1 MTVEDVAHDL
11 YGLAPAEFV
20 AARADRAAEAKVAG
34 DKQLATAIGKLRKP
48 TLTAWAANLLARAA
62 PGEVAD
68 LLRLGAALAA
78 AQRKLS
84 AEQLRSLT
92 AQRQQL
98 VNALAK
104 KAGALAAEHG
114 HPVGEGVVREV
125 SQTLTA
131 ALADPEVAER
141 LRTGTLATAASY
153 EGFGPS
159 GPNLLAVP
167 EPAASPRGAA
177 GGGGPAGTP
186 PPPGGGP
193 PPRPPPPGGGGGGP
207 PPPPPPPRELAD
219 AEDALESARAAK
231 DSAQSALEA
240 ATDEL
245 SGTEERVAALRDEL
259 AQAEQQRQFRKS
271 AERSAK
277 DDLHAAQRQLDRA
290 ERRMAKAR
298 EHVEND

>member
-20 AARADRAAEAKVAG
+20 AARADRAAEAAQAG
-34 DKQLATAIGKLRKP
+34 DKQLAAAIGKLRKP
-48 TLTAWAANLLARAA
+48 TLTAWAANMLARAA

-84 AEQLRSLT
+84 AERLRSLT

-125 SQTLTA
+125 GQTLAA

-167 EPAASPRGAA
+167 EPAASPRRAA
-177 GGGGPAGTP
+177 SRQPDDTA
-186 PPPGGGP
+186 
-193 PPRPPPPGGGGGGP
+193 R
-207 PPPPPPPRELAD
+207 RELAD
-219 AEDALESARAAK
+219 AEEALESARAAK
-231 DSAQSALEA
+231 DSAQSALAEA
-240 ATDEL
+240 TEEL
-245 SGTEERVAALRDEL
+245 SGAEERVAALREEL
-259 AQAEQQRQFRKS
+259 THAEQQRQFRKS

-298 EHVEND
+298 EHVAND

>member
-20 AARADRAAEAKVAG
+20 AARADRAAEAKQAG
-34 DKQLATAIGKLRKP
+34 DKQLAAAIGKLRKP

-84 AEQLRSLT
+84 AERLRSLT

-125 SQTLTA
+125 GQTLAA

-167 EPAASPRGAA
+167 EPAAAPRRAA
-177 GGGGPAGTP
+177 SRRQPDDNA
-186 PPPGGGP
+186 
-193 PPRPPPPGGGGGGP
+193 R
-207 PPPPPPPRELAD
+207 RELAD
-219 AEDALESARAAK
+219 AEEALESARAAK
-231 DSAQSALEA
+231 DSAQSALAEA
-240 ATDEL
+240 TEEL
-245 SGTEERVAALRDEL
+245 SGAEERVAALREEL
-259 AQAEQQRQFRKS
+259 THAEEQRQFRKS

-298 EHVEND
+298 EHVEKD

>member
-1 MTVEDVAHDL
+1 MRSVSSSETGPLRLVSMTVEDVAHDL

-20 AARADRAAEAKVAG
+20 AARADRATEAKVAG

-114 HPVGEGVVREV
+114 HPVGEGVVREI

-167 EPAASPRGAA
+167 EPAASPRRAA
-177 GGGGPAGTP
+177 SRRQPDDTA
-186 PPPGGGP
+186 
-193 PPRPPPPGGGGGGP
+193 R
-207 PPPPPPPRELAD
+207 RELAD

-245 SGTEERVAALRDEL
+245 SGAEERVAALRDEL

-298 EHVEND
+298 EHVEDD

>member
-167 EPAASPRGAA
+167 EPAASPRRPGGRGAR
-177 GGGGPAGTP
+177 
-186 PPPGGGP
+186 GGP
-193 PPRPPPPGGGGGGP
+193 PPGPAPPGGGGGGAP
-207 PPPPPPPRELAD
+207 APPPPPRELAD

>member
-11 YGLAPAEFV
+11 YGLAPADFV

-114 HPVGEGVVREV
+114 HPVGEGVVREI

-167 EPAASPRGAA
+167 EPAASPQRAA
-177 GGGGPAGTP
+177 SRRQPDNTA
-186 PPPGGGP
+186 
-193 PPRPPPPGGGGGGP
+193 R
-207 PPPPPPPRELAD
+207 RELAD

-231 DSAQSALEA
+231 DSAQSALEE
-240 ATDEL
+240 ATEEL
-245 SGTEERVAALRDEL
+245 SGAEERVAALRDEL

-298 EHVEND
+298 EHVEDD

>member
-1 MTVEDVAHDL
+1 MTVQDVANDL

-20 AARADRAAEAKVAG
+20 AARADRVDAAKKAG

-48 TLTAWAANLLARAA
+48 TLAAWTANLLARAA
-62 PGEVAD
+62 PDDVEA

-78 AQRKLS
+78 AQRELS

-125 SQTLTA
+125 GQTLTA
-131 ALADPEVAER
+131 ALAEPDVAEQV
-141 LRTGTLATAASY
+141 RTGTLATAASY

-159 GPNLLAVP
+159 GPNLRAAP
-167 EPAASPRGAA
+167 EPATPQRAAGAA
-177 GGGGPAGTP
+177 ADDSA
-186 PPPGGGP
+186 
-193 PPRPPPPGGGGGGP
+193 R
-207 PPPPPPPRELAD
+207 RELDD
-219 AEDALESARAAK
+219 AQEALESARAER
-231 DSAQSALEA
+231 DSAQEALDDA
-240 ATDEL
+240 AQEL
-245 SGTEERVAALRDEL
+245 SDVDARVAALRDEL
-259 AQAEQQRQFRKS
+259 TRAEEQRQFRKS

-277 DDLHAAQRQLDRA
+277 ENLHIAQRQLDRA
-290 ERRMAKAR
+290 ERRVTKAR
-298 EHVEND
+298 QRVDGK

>member
-20 AARADRAAEAKVAG
+20 AARADRAAEAEQAG
-34 DKQLATAIGKLRKP
+34 DKQLAAAIGKLRKP

-125 SQTLTA
+125 GQTLAA
-131 ALADPEVAER
+131 ALADPEVADR
-141 LRTGTLATAASY
+141 LRTGTLATAARY

-167 EPAASPRGAA
+167 EPAAAPRRAA
-177 GGGGPAGTP
+177 SRRQPDDNA
-186 PPPGGGP
+186 
-193 PPRPPPPGGGGGGP
+193 R
-207 PPPPPPPRELAD
+207 RELAD
-219 AEDALESARAAK
+219 AEEALESARAAK
-231 DSAQSALEA
+231 DSAQSALAEA
-240 ATDEL
+240 TEEL
-245 SGTEERVAALRDEL
+245 SGAEERVAALREEL
-259 AQAEQQRQFRKS
+259 THAEQQRQFRKS

-298 EHVEND
+298 EHVEKD

>member
-20 AARADRAAEAKVAG
+20 AARADRAAEAKQAG
-34 DKQLATAIGKLRKP
+34 DKQLAAAIGKLRKP

-84 AEQLRSLT
+84 AERLRSLT

-125 SQTLTA
+125 GQTLTA

-167 EPAASPRGAA
+167 EPAAAPRRAA
-177 GGGGPAGTP
+177 SRQPDDTA
-186 PPPGGGP
+186 
-193 PPRPPPPGGGGGGP
+193 R
-207 PPPPPPPRELAD
+207 RELAD
-219 AEDALESARAAK
+219 AEEALESARATK
-231 DSAQSALEA
+231 DSAQSALA
-240 ATDEL
+240 KATEEL
-245 SGTEERVAALRDEL
+245 SGAEERVAALREEL
-259 AQAEQQRQFRKS
+259 THAEQQRQFRKS

>member
-20 AARADRAAEAKVAG
+20 AARADRAAAAKQAG
-34 DKQLATAIGKLRKP
+34 DKQLAAAIGKLRKP

-84 AEQLRSLT
+84 AERLRGLT
-92 AQRQQL
+92 TQRQQL

-104 KAGALAAEHG
+104 KAGALAAEQG

-125 SQTLTA
+125 GQTLTA

-141 LRTGTLATAASY
+141 LRAGTLATAASY

-167 EPAASPRGAA
+167 EPAASLRRAA
-177 GGGGPAGTP
+177 SRQPDDTA
-186 PPPGGGP
+186 
-193 PPRPPPPGGGGGGP
+193 R
-207 PPPPPPPRELAD
+207 RELAD
-219 AEDALESARAAK
+219 AEEALESARAAK
-231 DSAQSALEA
+231 DSAQSALAEA
-240 ATDEL
+240 TEEL
-245 SGTEERVAALRDEL
+245 SGAEERVAALREEL
-259 AQAEQQRQFRKS
+259 THAEQQRQFRKS